1 MNIEGIETE
10 LIKLEYSNED
20 VLYIPVTSINLL
32 KKYSGHTG
40 LNVPLHNLGTD
51 YWIKIKNRAK
61 KKINDIAVE
70 LLEVESRRLASKGF
84 SFKNNLDEYTKF
96 SDAFPYEETEDQ
108 IKAIENVMRDM
119 ESEKPMDRLI
129 CGDVGFGKTE
139 VIMRAAFLSAIN
151 NCQTIVLA
159 PTTILVEQ
167 HYKSFINRF
176 SSTAINIGRLSRLQS
191 TKDKKETLM
200 KLKNGEIDIIIG
212 THAVLSKNIE
222 FHNLKLLVIDEEHK
236 FGVTA
241 KEQIKKLKYNIDI
254 ITLTATPIPRTLNA
268 ALSQIKDL
276 SVMETPPQNRKSIVT
291 RIVKWDKDI
300 LGEAIDR
307 EIQRGGQ
314 IYYVHNEIS
323 SMDDE
328 IAKILS
334 LNEKIK
340 IGRIHGQL
348 DPKDI
353 EIEMQ
358 RFLDREYDLLICTS
372 IIESGLDIQNV
383 NTIIVNNSNKF
394 GLSQL
399 HQIRGRVGRTNRQA
413 YAYMV
418 IPEYTQITKDAEK
431 RLEAIDSVK
440 SLGGGLELAT
450 HDLEIR
456 GAGEILGE
464 EQSGQIYEIGYAMF
478 TDILNKSIEF
488 LRTCLLY
495 TSDAADE

>member
-1 MNIEGIETE
+1 
-10 LIKLEYSNED
+10 
-20 VLYIPVTSINLL
+20 V
-32 KKYSGHTG
+32 
-40 LNVPLHNLGTD
+40 
-51 YWIKIKNRAK
+51 
-61 KKINDIAVE
+61 
-70 LLEVESRRLASKGF
+70 
-84 SFKNNLDEYTKF
+84 
-96 SDAFPYEETEDQ
+96 
-108 IKAIENVMRDM
+108 
-119 ESEKPMDRLI
+119 
-129 CGDVGFGKTE
+129 
-139 VIMRAAFLSAIN
+139 
-151 NCQTIVLA
+151 
-159 PTTILVEQ
+159 
-167 HYKSFINRF
+167 
-176 SSTAINIGRLSRLQS
+176 
-191 TKDKKETLM
+191 
-200 KLKNGEIDIIIG
+200 
-212 THAVLSKNIE
+212 
-222 FHNLKLLVIDEEHK
+222 
-236 FGVTA
+236 
-241 KEQIKKLKYNIDI
+241 
-254 ITLTATPIPRTLNA
+254 ITLTATPIPRTLNS

-291 RIVKWDKDI
+291 RIIKWDKDI
-300 LGEAIDR
+300 LIEAIDR

-323 SMDDE
+323 SMDSE
-328 IAKILS
+328 IEKILS
-334 LNEKIK
+334 LNKKIK

-348 DPKDI
+348 DPKHI

-358 RFLDREYDLLICTS
+358 RFLNREYDLIICTS

-383 NTIIVNNSNKF
+383 NTIIINNSNKF

-431 RLEAIDSVK
+431 RLEAIDSVE

-488 LRTCLLY
+488 LRTGDNKENIDSVEIDVNKSCLITQDYINDILTRLKY
-495 TSDAADE
+495 YKKISSCKNIDEIISICDELVDIYGPLPDFLENLIEVTKLKLQLQDKNIKHIKIIEDTAKIEFKNKENINVEKIISNMNQYDIKVSKNNMIQLSLDDEGLPGICSKIKNLVNSIC